1 MNNTHLNNQQYTAE
15 RKFIDIQAANEWE
28 VEGENGW
35 QDISSINKTIP
46 YKVFRLIFENGKK
59 LKCADT
65 HILIDEKDNEVFAI
79 NSLNTYIKT
88 KYGKS
93 KVISIEET
101 CETDEMFDLSLSG
114 AEHTFYTNSILSHNS
129 TVTAACVLWYL
140 IFEQYK
146 NVAILANKGATA
158 REILSRI
165 QGMYEN
171 LPKWLQVGVTE
182 WNKGSFTLG
191 NNNTCVAAAT
201 SSSAIRGR
209 SVNFLLLD
217 EYGFVPNNQAKE
229 FFESVYP
236 TISSGKES
244 KITMISTPNG
254 LNHFHKFW
262 DDAQKGRNAFKPFS
276 IKWNDVPGRD
286 EKWKEEQ
293 IGILGMDGWLQEM
306 EASFLSTAGTLISSS
321 KLNTL
326 THKEPIKTLENL
338 KIYEEPQPNR
348 SYFAAVDVARGGGG
362 DYSIIQVLDITEKP
376 YKQVAVYRC
385 NTIDY
390 VKFEDVIYNVCRKYN
405 AKVLIEENDLGE
417 SVARDLWE
425 NLELDDLLTCDG
437 KDLNIISAH
446 KKQFGIKT
454 TSKTKRIG
462 CNNLKVL
469 IENDILLINDLDTI
483 KELSLF
489 TKHGESYKAE
499 EGFNDDLV
507 MGLVLFACA
516 AQCQNFNDFTDT
528 KYEWKKELHLSQEE
542 MPFGFYDDGIETI
555 TW

>member
-1 MNNTHLNNQQYTAE
+1 MCSGWVVIMQRPIKNC
-15 RKFIDIQAANEWE
+15 FFANGFL
-28 VEGENGW
+28 VSN
-35 QDISSINKTIP
+35 SSI
-46 YKVFRLIFENGKK
+46 
-59 LKCADT
+59 
-65 HILIDEKDNEVFAI
+65 
-79 NSLNTYIKT
+79 S
-88 KYGKS
+88 
-93 KVISIEET
+93 
-101 CETDEMFDLSLSG
+101 
-114 AEHTFYTNSILSHNS
+114 
-129 TVTAACVLWYL
+129 W
-140 IFEQYK
+140 
-146 NVAILANKGATA
+146 
-158 REILSRI
+158 
-165 QGMYEN
+165 
-171 LPKWLQVGVTE
+171 
-182 WNKGSFTLG
+182 
-191 NNNTCVAAAT
+191 
-201 SSSAIRGR
+201 
-209 SVNFLLLD
+209 LLLD
-217 EYGFVPNNQAKE
+217 EFAFVPASQAME

-244 KITMISTPNG
+244 KITMFSTPKG
-254 LNHFHKFW
+254 LNHFYKFW
-262 DDAQKGRNAFKPFS
+262 TDAKAGRSEFVPFETN
-276 IKWNDVPGRD
+276 WNDVPGRD
-286 EKWKEEQ
+286 GEWRKKMIATIGEESFR
-293 IGILGMDGWLQEM
+293 QEFNA
-306 EASFLSTAGTLISSS
+306 EFLSASNTLISSS

-326 THKEPIKTLENL
+326 THKEPLKTLENL
-338 KIYEEPQPNR
+338 KIYEEPQSNH
-348 SYFAAVDVARGGGG
+348 SYFATVDVARGGGN
-362 DYSIIQVLDITEKP
+362 DFSIIQVLDITEKP

-405 AKVLIEENDLGE
+405 AKCLIEENDLGE

-437 KDLNIISAH
+437 KDLNIISTH
-446 KKQFGIKT
+446 KKHFGIKT

-469 IENDILLINDLDTI
+469 IENDILLLNDLDTI